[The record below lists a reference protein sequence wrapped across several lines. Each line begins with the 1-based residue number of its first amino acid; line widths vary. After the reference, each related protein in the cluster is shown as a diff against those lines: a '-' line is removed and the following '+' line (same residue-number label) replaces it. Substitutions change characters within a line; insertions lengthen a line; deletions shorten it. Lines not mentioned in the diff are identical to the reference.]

1 MKKQLLTLLALISIG
16 FSCTDHDVETTNYKL
31 DEAISIAEWK
41 GYLRNEYFNEGSI
54 AIKSESLIIRDG
66 KVQSGSFTIPI
77 ASIVNFNLPTEE
89 LKQTLVHHLQSA
101 DFFNMALHPE
111 VKFNITG
118 VAPYTGTGEGVIAGA
133 NQLVN
138 GNLTMLGI
146 THSISFPAR
155 IEVNGSNLKV
165 EGKLKIDRTK
175 WGITYATDPA
185 LPDDAVIKNEIDL
198 HLKLAGNKL

>member
-1 MKKQLLTLLALISIG
+1 MKKQFFTILALISIG

-31 DEAISIAEWK
+31 DEAVSVAEWK

-54 AIKSESLIIRDG
+54 AIKSESLVIREG

-89 LKQTLVHHLQSA
+89 LKHTLVHHLQSA

-111 VKFNITG
+111 VKFNITS
-118 VAPYTGTGEGVIAGA
+118 VAPYTGAGEDIIEGA

-146 THSISFPAR
+146 THSISFPAK
-155 IEVNGSNLKV
+155 IDVNGSNLKV
-165 EGKLKIDRTK
+165 EGKLKIDRTR

-185 LPDDAVIKNEIDL
+185 LPDDAVIKNDIDL

>member
-1 MKKQLLTLLALISIG
+1 MKKQLCSLLASISIAFG
-16 FSCTDHDVETTNYKL
+16 CADHDVQTTNFKL
-31 DEAISIAEWK
+31 DESVSVAEWK

-54 AIKSESLIIRDG
+54 AIKSESLVIREG
-66 KVQSGSFTIPI
+66 QVKSGSFTIPI

-89 LKQTLVHHLQSA
+89 LKHALVHHLQSP

-118 VAPYTGTGEGVIAGA
+118 IASYNGSGENVIAGA
-133 NQLVN
+133 NQLVT

-146 THSISFPAR
+146 THSISFPAK
-155 IEVNGSNLKV
+155 IDLNGDNLKV
-165 EGKLKIDRTK
+165 EAKLKIDRTK

-185 LPDDAVIKNEIDL
+185 MPDDAVIKNDIDL
-198 HLKLAGNKL
+198 HLKLAGKKI

>member
-1 MKKQLLTLLALISIG
+1 MKKQIFTLLALISIG

-31 DEAISIAEWK
+31 DEAVSVAEWK

-54 AIKSESLIIRDG
+54 AIKSESLVLRDG

-111 VKFNITG
+111 VKFKIES
-118 VAPYTGTGEGVIAGA
+118 VAPYAGAGADVIAGA

-146 THSISFPAR
+146 THSISFPAKV
-155 IEVNGSNLKV
+155 EVSGSNLKV